1 MNVLIIDDYESY
13 GESLVELVQMLGHD
27 AQYAPS
33 FAEAEWLLDLLPFQV
48 ALLDFDMPAMT
59 GPTIAANLVKRFP
72 QIRPVIMSAR
82 PPDAERRAAIRDWTF
97 VQKPLSRE
105 VLQDLFNDIVRQ
117 KAGFGL
123 LRRGFFPILRVTT
136 EKPEEGGRSQPDEGS
151 PADEQ

>member
-1 MNVLIIDDYESY
+1 MESKIHLGQSTRLGWKAQPQMNVLIIDDYESH

-105 VLQDLFNDIVRQ
+105 VLQDLFNDISDIFVDAAHQ
-117 KAGFGL
+117 
-123 LRRGFFPILRVTT
+123 
-136 EKPEEGGRSQPDEGS
+136 
-151 PADEQ
+151 